1 MPVVFRSGWKSVA
14 SILQHRFIEYLYYI
28 HLLNNRVVLPESPLS
43 TVTSLLTET
52 YERLLS
58 RFSTGKS
65 KIFPWGW
72 MWEVPLNSQICTL
85 PVQLVKEK
93 VAPFQ
98 SQRLLACSRLQDS
111 RVHKIEKARKQNY
124 NERKL
129 RRWRVPPPPF
139 PTFSQGQIMHSYFHV
154 LFTDVSCWNRLS
166 GSSLL

>member
-14 SILQHRFIEYLYYI
+14 SILQHRFIEYLYCNI
-28 HLLNNRVVLPESPLS
+28 HLLNNRVDPPESPLS
-43 TVTSLLTET
+43 IVTSLLTET
-52 YERLLS
+52 CERLLS

-111 RVHKIEKARKQNY
+111 RVHKIEKAWKQNY
-124 NERKL
+124 NKRKL
-129 RRWRVPPPPF
+129 RRWRVPPLPPF
-139 PTFSQGQIMHSYFHV
+139 PGGRSCTHI
-154 LFTDVSCWNRLS
+154 FTCF
-166 GSSLL
+166 LLTCHAGTG